1 MGLVASGV
9 AVTDAERQVCEVWS
23 RVMGYHRPVSA
34 YNKGKQAEHRDR
46 VFFRESRAAA
56 RLGEVGLQAA

>member
-9 AVTDAERQVCEVWS
+9 AVTDAERQVCEIWC
-23 RVMGYHRPVSA
+23 RVMGYHRPTMMW
-34 YNKGKQAEHRDR
+34 NKGKQQEHRDR

-56 RLGEVGLQAA
+56 RLGEAGLRAA